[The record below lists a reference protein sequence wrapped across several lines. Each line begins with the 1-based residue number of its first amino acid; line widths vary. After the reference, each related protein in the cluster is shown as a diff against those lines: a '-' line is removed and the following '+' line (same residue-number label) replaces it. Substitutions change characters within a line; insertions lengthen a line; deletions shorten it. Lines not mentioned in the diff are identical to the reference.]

1 MTRIDA
7 ETVRRVQLHR
17 RRTHDGITDAARS
30 LGLPPYVV
38 AAVYRKDAVRF
49 NETNATKATA
59 YQHHFPEGRPF
70 GKNKTAAEKLAFM
83 KERYEARKAAGLCV
97 ACEKPTDGK
106 HVYCEHC
113 NVRRNKLEQVRR
125 GLLKEK
131 P

>member
-38 AAVYRKDAVRF
+38 AAVYRRDAVRF
-49 NETNATKATA
+49 NEANAQKATA

-70 GKNKTAAEKLAFM
+70 GKNKTKAEKLAFM
-83 KERYEARKAAGLCV
+83 HERYAARKAAGLCV
-97 ACEKPTDGK
+97 ICEKPTDGI
-106 HVYCEHC
+106 HVCCQKCRE
-113 NVRRNKLEQVRR
+113 RRYKLEQVRR
-125 GLLKEK
+125 GLLKK